1 MIEYFYKT
9 ECEIA
14 SDYGNVNLGINDVRY
29 SLVKKDNVF
38 NFVGFIFENN
48 TLLSVFPKHFWDNG
62 DEKSTENITLL
73 FNTICKY
80 INDEKNNPNANKF
93 IGDKHFFE
101 SDYPFEQFF
110 EIYNYYNRYG
120 IFKEEEYQYKNNS
133 NGKISWKKTIQK
145 SNVIISDD
153 NLIFTPLFSKHKNY
167 KNDFISECMTYI
179 INHTINTFPFFLK
192 LSPIN
197 EKCSKMDFI
206 ANRKYVLRQ
215 LYRYKNYIFK
225 DNNKRLLTNL
235 IDFFEQI
242 DKKPKGGSYH
252 FKIRYFDKIWETI
265 VGEYLNNYFV
275 DVRKNDEG
283 IQELIFNTEYKNAK
297 PRFVIEERDRT
308 FEIENKKDSKRIIPD
323 HYYENEKNIYVF
335 DSKYY
340 QHISELNYK
349 QLAYTFL
356 IGNNKEK
363 CKKKIYSALILPGNY
378 KARYNLNIEGTLFAQ
393 DNDGCNHILECYLS
407 VKTLMKN
414 YLNMDISEEK
424 SCEKVNLLD
433 SDIEKDEDDEDR
445 FIN

>member
-14 SDYGNVNLGINDVRY
+14 SDYGNVSLGINDIRY
-29 SLVKKDNVF
+29 SLVKEDNVF

-48 TLLSVFPKHFWDNG
+48 KLLSVFPKHFFDNG
-62 DEKSTENITLL
+62 NEKNTENITLL

-80 INDEKNNPNANKF
+80 IKDEKNNPRANKF
-93 IGDKHFFE
+93 IGDKLFFD

-110 EIYNYYNRYG
+110 EIYNYYNKYG

-153 NLIFTPLFSKHKNY
+153 NLIFTPLFSKNKNY
-167 KNDFISECMTYI
+167 KNDFISECMTFV

-206 ANRKYVLRQ
+206 ANRKFVLRQ
-215 LYRYKNYIFK
+215 LYKYKNYIFK
-225 DNNKRLLTNL
+225 DNNKRLLANL
-235 IDFFEQI
+235 IEFFEQI

-265 VGEYLNNYFV
+265 VEEYLNNYFV

-283 IQELIFNTEYKNAK
+283 IQELVFNTEFKNTK
-297 PRFVIEERDRT
+297 PRFQKQE
-308 FEIENKKDSKRIIPD
+308 FKIENKEKSKVIIPD
-323 HYYENEKNIYVF
+323 HYYENDRNIYVF

-349 QLAYTFL
+349 QLSYTFL

-363 CKKKIYSALILPGNY
+363 CNKKLYSALILPGNY
-378 KARYNLNIEGTLFAQ
+378 KTRYNLNIEGTPFAQ
-393 DNDGCNHILECYLS
+393 DNDGCNHILECYLC
-407 VKTLMKN
+407 VKNLMKN
-414 YLNMDISEEK
+414 YLNMDISDEK
-424 SCEKVNLLD
+424 IHKKISLLD
-433 SDIEKDEDDEDR
+433 SDTDEDDEDR

>member
-1 MIEYFYKT
+1 
-9 ECEIA
+9 
-14 SDYGNVNLGINDVRY
+14 
-29 SLVKKDNVF
+29 
-38 NFVGFIFENN
+38 
-48 TLLSVFPKHFWDNG
+48 
-62 DEKSTENITLL
+62 
-73 FNTICKY
+73 
-80 INDEKNNPNANKF
+80 
-93 IGDKHFFE
+93 
-101 SDYPFEQFF
+101 
-110 EIYNYYNRYG
+110 
-120 IFKEEEYQYKNNS
+120 
-133 NGKISWKKTIQK
+133 
-145 SNVIISDD
+145 
-153 NLIFTPLFSKHKNY
+153 
-167 KNDFISECMTYI
+167 
-179 INHTINTFPFFLK
+179 
-192 LSPIN
+192 
-197 EKCSKMDFI
+197 MDFI

-265 VGEYLNNYFV
+265 VGEYLNNFFV

-283 IQELIFNTEYKNAK
+283 IQELIFNTEFKNAK

-433 SDIEKDEDDEDR
+433 SDIEQDEDDEDR